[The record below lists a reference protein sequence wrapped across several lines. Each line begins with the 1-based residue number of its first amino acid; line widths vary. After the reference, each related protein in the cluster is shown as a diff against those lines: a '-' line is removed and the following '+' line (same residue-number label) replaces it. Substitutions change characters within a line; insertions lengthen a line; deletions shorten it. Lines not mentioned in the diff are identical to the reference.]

1 MFNLQSDSKSH
12 YEGSLSINHLNLKI
26 MSAYLIEIPHP
37 ADKIACMNAVRIF
50 LESGSH
56 FLVNAD
62 WGCQDGEHKAW
73 MIVDVDNKNQALQ
86 IIPPLYRH
94 EAKIIKLVKYS
105 GDSFREGL
113 KFHETETI

>member
-1 MFNLQSDSKSH
+1 
-12 YEGSLSINHLNLKI
+12 

-37 ADKIACMNAVRIF
+37 VDKIACMNAIKIF
-50 LESGSH
+50 LASGSH

-86 IIPPLYRH
+86 IIPPLFRH
-94 EAKIIKLVKYS
+94 EAKIIKLVKYTKDHFDEGFMYHKVEFHNPSAKPDLGIS
-105 GDSFREGL
+105 G
-113 KFHETETI
+113 H

>member
-1 MFNLQSDSKSH
+1 
-12 YEGSLSINHLNLKI
+12 

-37 ADKIACMNAVRIF
+37 VDKIACMHAIKVF

-73 MIVDVDNKNQALQ
+73 MMVDVDNKEQALQ
-86 IIPPLYRH
+86 IVPPLFRH
-94 EAKIIKLVKYS
+94 EAKIIKLVKYAK
-105 GDSFREGL
+105 GRMQEGF
-113 KFHETETI
+113 KDHEVEMNNPSKGQDIIEIS